1 MRSYYAAYPMMY
13 LTDVVAEKE
22 EKRLAEQ
29 KEQEEKKRKRLEK
42 LKQLEEERRKEREKL
57 IFKP

>member
-1 MRSYYAAYPMMY
+1 MMY